1 MVFSRTE
8 IIWALE
14 RMHETFSEFEIV
26 FCIKEYKNLSRGMGK
41 ERKQYMKSAVYMFL
55 LQR

>member
-1 MVFSRTE
+1 MVFSRTK

-26 FCIKEYKNLSRGMGK
+26 FCIKEYKNRSRGMEK
-41 ERKQYMKSAVYMFL
+41 ESSI
-55 LQR
+55 